1 MKSRELQQALRFLNK
16 VLDDPRLKPGQGQ
29 SLRKGKRELDAVAR
43 SGKLD
48 EFRVFRAV
56 EIVTAVL
63 LEIVKQDAN

>member
-1 MKSRELQQALRFLNK
+1 MKSKELQQALRLLNK
-16 VLDDPRLKPGQGQ
+16 VLDDPRLKPGQEQ
-29 SLRKGKRELDAVAR
+29 CLQKGKRELDAVAR

-48 EFRVFRAV
+48 EFRVFRAI